1 MASSS
6 TGALLMLCACRGVR
20 GDSPGLKELMQ
31 LRVGGEVTAEDVYNF
46 EVRPSMTRDMSFQVA
61 VAELNRTK
69 GEAFAAAWLTKLR
82 DRANSIQQQRGGLY
96 TGHHDCVRSVFCNL
110 DAGSPEHAQM
120 CFGCMLL
127 LSNRTFKQRVRARTE
142 AGPEPAQTAN
152 YSTLTDDQKNKRL
165 RERYGDAMV
174 NAKREQRHDKSA
186 DRMLAAAHARFEVA
200 QLEALSMLRSFMTSE
215 AQRELEK
222 SSLEGQLEAAVSAQQ
237 EAEQALEQATTSMG
251 ESLIEIALKA
261 ALAQAQLTA
270 TYENQTAFT
279 QRAHQR
285 EMASAQVAHQREM
298 ASAEIAHQRE
308 IKRVTASAEKAHL
321 QQMASAQIANQR
333 EMASVERAHQLET
346 ASAEIAHQRETASAQ
361 VAHQREMASAEIAH
375 QKDMAM
381 HERDMGIL
389 KKAHE
394 MELASREAALADS
407 FGKLPLVIQ
416 NLIVANKTG
425 ALEKNATTVALLEG
439 ISTCLKNGST
449 RGRKLN
455 DTEKAFYGLLL
466 NSGSP
471 WAHKFVANNLF
482 GPHLRTT
489 QKARAAFDHKL
500 AELALTRES
509 FVGLKAHLATYK
521 LVEVPGIISED
532 ATTSLRRLDFE
543 LLESTTAQSAWEA
556 GIKLWGFNG
565 GTVVVHSIG
574 ELRSTFQTRELAGY
588 VYVWT
593 WVPILEHAPW
603 FPLAIIA
610 TNNKFDA
617 SWVRL

>member
-1 MASSS
+1 
-6 TGALLMLCACRGVR
+6 
-20 GDSPGLKELMQ
+20 
-31 LRVGGEVTAEDVYNF
+31 
-46 EVRPSMTRDMSFQVA
+46 MTRDMSFQVA

-142 AGPEPAQTAN
+142 AGPEPAQTAK

-285 EMASAQVAHQREM
+285 EMASAERAHLQQMASAERAHQREMASVERAHQLETASAEIAHQRKTASAQVAHQREM

>member
-1 MASSS
+1 
-6 TGALLMLCACRGVR
+6 
-20 GDSPGLKELMQ
+20 
-31 LRVGGEVTAEDVYNF
+31 
-46 EVRPSMTRDMSFQVA
+46 
-61 VAELNRTK
+61 
-69 GEAFAAAWLTKLR
+69 
-82 DRANSIQQQRGGLY
+82 
-96 TGHHDCVRSVFCNL
+96 
-110 DAGSPEHAQM
+110 
-120 CFGCMLL
+120 
-127 LSNRTFKQRVRARTE
+127 
-142 AGPEPAQTAN
+142 
-152 YSTLTDDQKNKRL
+152 
-165 RERYGDAMV
+165 
-174 NAKREQRHDKSA
+174 
-186 DRMLAAAHARFEVA
+186 
-200 QLEALSMLRSFMTSE
+200 
-215 AQRELEK
+215 
-222 SSLEGQLEAAVSAQQ
+222 LEGQLEAAVSAQQ
-237 EAEQALEQATTSMG
+237 EAEQASE
-251 ESLIEIALKA
+251 
-261 ALAQAQLTA
+261 QAQLV
-270 TYENQTAFT
+270 
-279 QRAHQR
+279 HQR
-285 EMASAQVAHQREM
+285 EMASAQVTHQREMASTQVTHQREM
-298 ASAEIAHQRE
+298 ASAEIAHQR
-308 IKRVTASAEKAHL
+308 KMASAEIAH
-321 QQMASAQIANQR
+321 QRKIASVERAHQRETASAQIAHQR
-333 EMASVERAHQLET
+333 EMASVERAHQRET
-346 ASAEIAHQRETASAQ
+346 ALAQTAHQRETA
-361 VAHQREMASAEIAH
+361 
-375 QKDMAM
+375 K
-381 HERDMGIL
+381 HERDMGML
-389 KKAHE
+389 TKAHE
-394 MELASREAALADS
+394 MELASREAASADS
-407 FGKLPLVIQ
+407 FGKLPLVIR

-449 RGRKLN
+449 RGRRLN

>member
-1 MASSS
+1 
-6 TGALLMLCACRGVR
+6 
-20 GDSPGLKELMQ
+20 
-31 LRVGGEVTAEDVYNF
+31 
-46 EVRPSMTRDMSFQVA
+46 
-61 VAELNRTK
+61 
-69 GEAFAAAWLTKLR
+69 
-82 DRANSIQQQRGGLY
+82 
-96 TGHHDCVRSVFCNL
+96 
-110 DAGSPEHAQM
+110 
-120 CFGCMLL
+120 
-127 LSNRTFKQRVRARTE
+127 
-142 AGPEPAQTAN
+142 
-152 YSTLTDDQKNKRL
+152 
-165 RERYGDAMV
+165 
-174 NAKREQRHDKSA
+174 
-186 DRMLAAAHARFEVA
+186 
-200 QLEALSMLRSFMTSE
+200 
-215 AQRELEK
+215 
-222 SSLEGQLEAAVSAQQ
+222 
-237 EAEQALEQATTSMG
+237 
-251 ESLIEIALKA
+251 
-261 ALAQAQLTA
+261 
-270 TYENQTAFT
+270 
-279 QRAHQR
+279 
-285 EMASAQVAHQREM
+285 MASAERAHLKEM
-298 ASAEIAHQRE
+298 ISAEIAHQRKIE
-308 IKRVTASAEKAHL
+308 RETASAKKTHL
-321 QQMASAQIANQR
+321 QEMASAQI
-333 EMASVERAHQLET
+333 MHQKET
-346 ASAEIAHQRETASAQ
+346 A
-361 VAHQREMASAEIAH
+361 
-375 QKDMAM
+375 K
-381 HERDMGIL
+381 HERDIGML
-389 KKAHE
+389 KKAHAI
-394 MELASREAALADS
+394 ELASREAALADS

>member
-1 MASSS
+1 
-6 TGALLMLCACRGVR
+6 
-20 GDSPGLKELMQ
+20 
-31 LRVGGEVTAEDVYNF
+31 LRN
-46 EVRPSMTRDMSFQVA
+46 
-61 VAELNRTK
+61 
-69 GEAFAAAWLTKLR
+69 
-82 DRANSIQQQRGGLY
+82 RANSIQQQRGGLY

-127 LSNRTFKQRVRARTE
+127 LSNRSFNRRVRARTE
-142 AGPEPAQTAN
+142 AGPEPAQTAK

-165 RERYGDAMV
+165 KERHDDAKV
-174 NAKREQRHDKSA
+174 DAKREQRHDRSA
-186 DRMLAAAHARFEVA
+186 DRMLAAAHARFEAA

-237 EAEQALEQATTSMG
+237 EAEQALEQA
-251 ESLIEIALKA
+251 
-261 ALAQAQLTA
+261 QLVHQREMA
-270 TYENQTAFT
+270 SAE
-279 QRAHQR
+279 RAHQR
-285 EMASAQVAHQREM
+285 EMASAERAHQREM
-298 ASAEIAHQRE
+298 ISVEIARQRKIE
-308 IKRVTASAEKAHL
+308 RETASAKKTHL
-321 QQMASAQIANQR
+321 QEMASAQI
-333 EMASVERAHQLET
+333 M
-346 ASAEIAHQRETASAQ
+346 HQRETA
-361 VAHQREMASAEIAH
+361 
-375 QKDMAM
+375 K
-381 HERDMGIL
+381 HEQDIGML
-389 KKAHE
+389 KKAHAI
-394 MELASREAALADS
+394 ELASKEAAFADS

>member
-46 EVRPSMTRDMSFQVA
+46 EVRPSMTRDMSFEVA

-96 TGHHDCVRSVFCNL
+96 TVHHDCVRSVFCNL

-142 AGPEPAQTAN
+142 AGPEPAQTAK

-165 RERYGDAMV
+165 KERHDDAKV
-174 NAKREQRHDKSA
+174 DAKREQRHDRSA
-186 DRMLAAAHARFEVA
+186 DRMLAAAHARFEAA

-285 EMASAQVAHQREM
+285 EMASVEIAHQREM

-333 EMASVERAHQLET
+333 EM
-346 ASAEIAHQRETASAQ
+346 ASAQ

-394 MELASREAALADS
+394 MELASREAAFADS

-521 LVEVPGIISED
+521 LAEVPGIISED

>member
-6 TGALLMLCACRGVR
+6 SAALLMLCACRGVR

-31 LRVGGEVTAEDVYNF
+31 LRVGGQVTAEDVYNF

-61 VAELNRTK
+61 IAELNLTK
-69 GEAFAAAWLTKLR
+69 GEDFAAAWFARLR
-82 DRANSIQQQRGGLY
+82 DRANSIQQQKGGLY

-120 CFGCMLL
+120 CFGCTLL
-127 LSNRTFKQRVRARTE
+127 LSNRSFNRRVRARTE
-142 AGPEPAQTAN
+142 AGPEPAQTAK
-152 YSTLTDDQKNKRL
+152 YSTLTDDQKIKRL
-165 RERYGDAMV
+165 RERYDDAMV
-174 NAKREQRHDKSA
+174 DAKREQRHDRSA

-200 QLEALSMLRSFMTSE
+200 QLEALNMLRSFMASE

-222 SSLEGQLEAAVSAQQ
+222 SNFEGQLEAAVSAQQ
-237 EAEQALEQATTSMG
+237 EATTSME

-261 ALAQAQLTA
+261 AHAQAQLTA
-270 TYENQTAFT
+270 TYENQTAFA

-285 EMASAQVAHQREM
+285 EMASAERAHQKEMASAERAHQKEMISAEVAHEREM
-298 ASAEIAHQRE
+298 ASAEGAHLRKMAAAQIMHQRETASAGRAHQRE
-308 IKRVTASAEKAHL
+308 TV
-321 QQMASAQIANQR
+321 SAQI
-333 EMASVERAHQLET
+333 E
-346 ASAEIAHQRETASAQ
+346 HQRETASAQ

-375 QKDMAM
+375 QRETAK
-381 HERDMGIL
+381 HERDMGML

-416 NLIVANKTG
+416 NLIVANKMG

-521 LVEVPGIISED
+521 LAEVPGIISED

>member
-1 MASSS
+1 
-6 TGALLMLCACRGVR
+6 MLCACRGVR

-31 LRVGGEVTAEDVYNF
+31 LRVGGQVTAEDVFNF

-61 VAELNRTK
+61 IAELNHTK
-69 GEAFAAAWLTKLR
+69 GEAFAAAWFARLR
-82 DRANSIQQQRGGLY
+82 DRANSIQQQKGGLY

-120 CFGCMLL
+120 CFGCTLL

-165 RERYGDAMV
+165 RERHDDAKV
-174 NAKREQRHDKSA
+174 DAKREQRHDRSA

-237 EAEQALEQATTSMG
+237 EAEQALELATTSMG
-251 ESLIEIALKA
+251 ESLIEIAQKA
-261 ALAQAQLTA
+261 AHAQAQLTA
-270 TYENQTAFT
+270 TYEKQTAFA
-279 QRAHQR
+279 QLVHQR
-285 EMASAQVAHQREM
+285 EMASAQVTHQREMASAQVTHQREM
-298 ASAEIAHQRE
+298 ASAEFTHQRE
-308 IKRVTASAEKAHL
+308 MISAEISHQRDLKRETASAEKAHL
-321 QQMASAQIANQR
+321 QEMASAQIAHQRQMASAQI
-333 EMASVERAHQLET
+333 T
-346 ASAEIAHQRETASAQ
+346 HQRETASAQ
-361 VAHQREMASAEIAH
+361 IAHQRETA
-375 QKDMAM
+375 K
-381 HERDMGIL
+381 HERDTGML

-394 MELASREAALADS
+394 MELASKEAALADS

-521 LVEVPGIISED
+521 LAEVPGIISED

-543 LLESTTAQSAWEA
+543 LLQSTTAQSAWEA

-610 TNNKFDA
+610 TNNKFD
-617 SWVRL
+617 SGWVRL

>member
-1 MASSS
+1 
-6 TGALLMLCACRGVR
+6 
-20 GDSPGLKELMQ
+20 
-31 LRVGGEVTAEDVYNF
+31 
-46 EVRPSMTRDMSFQVA
+46 MTRDMSFEVA

-69 GEAFAAAWLTKLR
+69 GEAFAAAWFAKLR
-82 DRANSIQQQRGGLY
+82 HRANSIQQQRGGLY

-127 LSNRTFKQRVRARTE
+127 LSNRTFKQRVRVRTE

-165 RERYGDAMV
+165 RERHDDAKV
-174 NAKREQRHDKSA
+174 DAKREQRHDRSA

-285 EMASAQVAHQREM
+285 EMASAERAHLQQMASAERAHQREMASVERAHQLETASAEIAHQRKTASAQVAHQREM

-321 QQMASAQIANQR
+321 QEMASAQIAHQRQMASAQITHQR
-333 EMASVERAHQLET
+333 EMAAAQ
-346 ASAEIAHQRETASAQ
+346 IAHQRETA
-361 VAHQREMASAEIAH
+361 
-375 QKDMAM
+375 K
-381 HERDMGIL
+381 HERDTGML

-394 MELASREAALADS
+394 MELASKEAAFADS

-425 ALEKNATTVALLEG
+425 ALEKNATTVALLDG

>member
-46 EVRPSMTRDMSFQVA
+46 EVRPSMTRDMSFEVA

-82 DRANSIQQQRGGLY
+82 NRANSIQQQRGGLY

-127 LSNRTFKQRVRARTE
+127 LSNRSFNRRVRARTE
-142 AGPEPAQTAN
+142 AGPEPAQTAK

-165 RERYGDAMV
+165 KERHDDAKV
-174 NAKREQRHDKSA
+174 DAKREQRHDRSA
-186 DRMLAAAHARFEVA
+186 DRMLAAAHARFEAA

-237 EAEQALEQATTSMG
+237 EAEQALEQA
-251 ESLIEIALKA
+251 
-261 ALAQAQLTA
+261 QL
-270 TYENQTAFT
+270 
-279 QRAHQR
+279 
-285 EMASAQVAHQREM
+285 VHQREM
-298 ASAEIAHQRE
+298 ASAERAHQRE
-308 IKRVTASAEKAHL
+308 MISVEIARQRKIERETASAKKTHL
-321 QQMASAQIANQR
+321 QEMASAQI
-333 EMASVERAHQLET
+333 M
-346 ASAEIAHQRETASAQ
+346 HQRETA
-361 VAHQREMASAEIAH
+361 
-375 QKDMAM
+375 K
-381 HERDMGIL
+381 HERDIGML
-389 KKAHE
+389 KKAHAI
-394 MELASREAALADS
+394 ELASKEAAFADS

>member
-1 MASSS
+1 
-6 TGALLMLCACRGVR
+6 
-20 GDSPGLKELMQ
+20 
-31 LRVGGEVTAEDVYNF
+31 
-46 EVRPSMTRDMSFQVA
+46 
-61 VAELNRTK
+61 
-69 GEAFAAAWLTKLR
+69 
-82 DRANSIQQQRGGLY
+82 
-96 TGHHDCVRSVFCNL
+96 
-110 DAGSPEHAQM
+110 
-120 CFGCMLL
+120 
-127 LSNRTFKQRVRARTE
+127 
-142 AGPEPAQTAN
+142 
-152 YSTLTDDQKNKRL
+152 
-165 RERYGDAMV
+165 
-174 NAKREQRHDKSA
+174 
-186 DRMLAAAHARFEVA
+186 
-200 QLEALSMLRSFMTSE
+200 
-215 AQRELEK
+215 
-222 SSLEGQLEAAVSAQQ
+222 
-237 EAEQALEQATTSMG
+237 
-251 ESLIEIALKA
+251 
-261 ALAQAQLTA
+261 
-270 TYENQTAFT
+270 
-279 QRAHQR
+279 
-285 EMASAQVAHQREM
+285 
-298 ASAEIAHQRE
+298 
-308 IKRVTASAEKAHL
+308 
-321 QQMASAQIANQR
+321 
-333 EMASVERAHQLET
+333 MASVERAHQLET

-381 HERDMGIL
+381 HKRDMGIL

>member
-1 MASSS
+1 
-6 TGALLMLCACRGVR
+6 
-20 GDSPGLKELMQ
+20 
-31 LRVGGEVTAEDVYNF
+31 
-46 EVRPSMTRDMSFQVA
+46 MTRDMSFQVA
-61 VAELNRTK
+61 IAELNRTK
-69 GEAFAAAWLTKLR
+69 GEDFAAAWFARLR
-82 DRANSIQQQRGGLY
+82 ASSIQQQKGGLY

-110 DAGSPEHAQM
+110 DAGIPEHAQM
-120 CFGCMLL
+120 CFGCTLL
-127 LSNRTFKQRVRARTE
+127 LSNRSFNRRVRARTE
-142 AGPEPAQTAN
+142 AGPEPAQTAK
-152 YSTLTDDQKNKRL
+152 YSTLTDDQKIKRL
-165 RERYGDAMV
+165 RERYDDAMV
-174 NAKREQRHDKSA
+174 DAKREQRHDRSA

-200 QLEALSMLRSFMTSE
+200 QLEALNMLRSFMASE

-222 SSLEGQLEAAVSAQQ
+222 SNFEGQLEAAVSAQQ
-237 EAEQALEQATTSMG
+237 EATTSME

-261 ALAQAQLTA
+261 AHAQAQLTA
-270 TYENQTAFT
+270 TYENQTAFA

-285 EMASAQVAHQREM
+285 EMDSAERAHQKEMASAERAHQKEMISAEVAHEREM
-298 ASAEIAHQRE
+298 ASAEGAHLRKMAAAQIMHQRETASAGRAHQRE
-308 IKRVTASAEKAHL
+308 TV
-321 QQMASAQIANQR
+321 SAQI
-333 EMASVERAHQLET
+333 E
-346 ASAEIAHQRETASAQ
+346 HQRETASAQ

-375 QKDMAM
+375 QRETAK
-381 HERDMGIL
+381 HERDMGML

-416 NLIVANKTG
+416 NLIVANKMG